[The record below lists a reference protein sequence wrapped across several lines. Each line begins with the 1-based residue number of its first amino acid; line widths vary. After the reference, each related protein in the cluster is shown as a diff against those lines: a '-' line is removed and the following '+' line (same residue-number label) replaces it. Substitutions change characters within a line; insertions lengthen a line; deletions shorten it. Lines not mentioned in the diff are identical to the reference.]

1 MKKDYIFFE
10 KYGDNPALTSTSA
23 NHIAN
28 MAKEYILNL
37 ESEIDNIKFY
47 TTKIT
52 IIGTDKENILVKG
65 LTDISFIP
73 KYLKEISKAKSLIA
87 WLREGIKAKE
97 NLLREIEMFTSED
110 YAEKFNISIPQ
121 FPKREESLTE
131 DEYYS
136 RLSLKERNEYY
147 SLETEAAVIGKAIHN
162 KGPVAKERTKY
173 TLILQNPSE
182 IEGSGRDTIIKS
194 YEPTVSQEQIEEI
207 FFELQKR
214 HREAQARLNAIKN
227 KCQQALNEDAI
238 RVLSKYEKEVAE
250 YKAKSGELEAQCQK
264 YRQEQTMIISK
275 YKIVIPDSLIDIY
288 NTINS
293 LGK

>member
-1 MKKDYIFFE
+1 MKKDEIFFGTE
-10 KYGDNPALTSTSA
+10 GLTSTSA

-37 ESEIDNIKFY
+37 ESEIDNIRFY

-52 IIGTDKENILVKG
+52 IIGTDKENILSKG

-73 KYLKEISKAKSLIA
+73 KYLKEIAKAKSLIA

-110 YAEKFNISIPQ
+110 YAEKFNIPIPQ
-121 FPKREESLTE
+121 FPKKKSVLTE

-136 RLSLKERNEYY
+136 QLSLKERNEYY
-147 SLETEAAVIGKAIHN
+147 SLETEAAVIGKVIHN
-162 KGPVAKERTKY
+162 KGSIAKERSKY
-173 TLILQNPSE
+173 LLILQNPNN
-182 IEGSGRDTIIKS
+182 IEGTGRDTIIKS
-194 YEPTVSQEQIEEI
+194 YEPTISQTQIEKV

-214 HREAQARLNAIKN
+214 HREVQARLNAIKN
-227 KCQQALNEDAI
+227 KCQQAINED
-238 RVLSKYEKEVAE
+238 RMRSLSEYDKEVAE
-250 YKAKSGELEAQCQK
+250 YKAKTKELEVQCQK
-264 YRQEQTMIISK
+264 YRQEQTMIISR
-275 YKIVIPDSLIDIY
+275 YKIVIPNSLIDIY

>member
-10 KYGDNPALTSTSA
+10 KYGDNPTLTSTSA

-37 ESEIDNIKFY
+37 ESEIDNIRFY

-52 IIGTDKENILVKG
+52 IIGTDKENILSKG

-73 KYLKEISKAKSLIA
+73 KYLKEIAKAKSLIA

-110 YAEKFNISIPQ
+110 YAEKFNIPIPQ
-121 FPKREESLTE
+121 FPKKKSVLTE

-136 RLSLKERNEYY
+136 QLSLKERNEYY

-162 KGPVAKERTKY
+162 RGSIAKERSKY
-173 TLILQNPSE
+173 LLILQNPNN
-182 IEGSGRDTIIKS
+182 IEGTGRDTIIKS
-194 YEPTVSQEQIEEI
+194 YEPTISQTQIEKV

-214 HREAQARLNAIKN
+214 HREVQARLNAIKN
-227 KCQQALNEDAI
+227 KCQQAINED
-238 RVLSKYEKEVAE
+238 RMRSLSEYDKEVAE
-250 YKAKSGELEAQCQK
+250 YKAKTKELEAQCQK
-264 YRQEQTMIISK
+264 YRQEQTMIISR
-275 YKIVIPDSLIDIY
+275 YKIVIPNSLIDIY

>member
-10 KYGDNPALTSTSA
+10 KYGDNPTLTSTSA

-52 IIGTDKENILVKG
+52 IIGTDKENILSKG

-73 KYLKEISKAKSLIA
+73 KYLKEIAKAKSLIA

-110 YAEKFNISIPQ
+110 YAEKFNIPIPQ
-121 FPKREESLTE
+121 FPEKKSVLTE

-136 RLSLKERNEYY
+136 QLSLKERNEYY
-147 SLETEAAVIGKAIHN
+147 SLETEAAVIGKVIHN
-162 KGPVAKERTKY
+162 RGSIAKERSKY
-173 TLILQNPSE
+173 LLILQNPNN
-182 IEGSGRDTIIKS
+182 IEGTGRDTIIKS
-194 YEPTVSQEQIEEI
+194 YEPTISQTQIEEI

-214 HREAQARLNAIKN
+214 HREVQARLNAIKN
-227 KCQQALNEDAI
+227 KCQQAINEDHMCS
-238 RVLSKYEKEVAE
+238 LSEYNKEVAE
-250 YKAKSGELEAQCQK
+250 YKAKTKELEAQCQK
-264 YRQEQTMIISK
+264 YRQEQTMIISR
-275 YKIVIPDSLIDIY
+275 YKIVIPNSLIDIY

>member
-10 KYGDNPALTSTSA
+10 KYGDNPTLTSTSA

-37 ESEIDNIKFY
+37 ESEIDNIRFY

-52 IIGTDKENILVKG
+52 IIGTDKENILSKG

-73 KYLKEISKAKSLIA
+73 KYLKEIAKAKSLIA

-97 NLLREIEMFTSED
+97 NLLKEIEMFTSED
-110 YAEKFNISIPQ
+110 YAEKFNIPIPQ
-121 FPKREESLTE
+121 FPKKKSVLTE

-136 RLSLKERNEYY
+136 QLSLKERNEYY

-162 KGPVAKERTKY
+162 RGSIAKERSKY
-173 TLILQNPSE
+173 LLILQNPNN
-182 IEGSGRDTIIKS
+182 IEGTGRDTIIKS
-194 YEPTVSQEQIEEI
+194 YKPTISQTQIEEI

-214 HREAQARLNAIKN
+214 HREVQARLNAIKN
-227 KCQQALNEDAI
+227 KCQQAINED
-238 RVLSKYEKEVAE
+238 RMYSLSEYDKEVAE
-250 YKAKSGELEAQCQK
+250 YKAKTKELEAQCQK
-264 YRQEQTMIISK
+264 YRQEQTMIISR
-275 YKIVIPDSLIDIY
+275 YKIVIPNSLIDIY

>member
-10 KYGDNPALTSTSA
+10 KYGDNPTLTSTSA

-37 ESEIDNIKFY
+37 ESEIDNIRFY

-52 IIGTDKENILVKG
+52 IIGTDKENILSKG

-73 KYLKEISKAKSLIA
+73 KYLKEIAKAKSLIA

-110 YAEKFNISIPQ
+110 YAEKFNIPIPQ
-121 FPKREESLTE
+121 FPKKKSVLTE

-136 RLSLKERNEYY
+136 QLSLKERNEYY
-147 SLETEAAVIGKAIHN
+147 SLETEVAVIGKAIHN
-162 KGPVAKERTKY
+162 RGSIAKERSKY
-173 TLILQNPSE
+173 LLILQNPNN
-182 IEGSGRDTIIKS
+182 IEGTGRDTIIKS
-194 YEPTVSQEQIEEI
+194 YEPTISQTQIEKV

-214 HREAQARLNAIKN
+214 HREVQARLNAIKN
-227 KCQQALNEDAI
+227 KCQQAINED
-238 RVLSKYEKEVAE
+238 RMRSLSEYDKEVAE
-250 YKAKSGELEAQCQK
+250 YKAKTKELEVQCQK
-264 YRQEQTMIISK
+264 YRQEQTMIISR
-275 YKIVIPDSLIDIY
+275 YKIVIPNSLIDIY

>member
-10 KYGDNPALTSTSA
+10 KYGDNPTLTSTSA

-52 IIGTDKENILVKG
+52 IIGTDKENILSKG

-73 KYLKEISKAKSLIA
+73 KYLKEIAKAKSLIA
-87 WLREGIKAKE
+87 WIREGIKAKE

-110 YAEKFNISIPQ
+110 YAEKFNIPIPQ
-121 FPKREESLTE
+121 FPKKKSVLTE

-136 RLSLKERNEYY
+136 QLSLKERNEYY
-147 SLETEAAVIGKAIHN
+147 SLETEAAVIGKVIHN
-162 KGPVAKERTKY
+162 RGSIAKERSKY
-173 TLILQNPSE
+173 LLILQNPNN
-182 IEGSGRDTIIKS
+182 IEGTGRDTIIKS
-194 YEPTVSQEQIEEI
+194 YEPTISQTQIEKV

-214 HREAQARLNAIKN
+214 HREVQARLNAIKN
-227 KCQQALNEDAI
+227 KC
-238 RVLSKYEKEVAE
+238 
-250 YKAKSGELEAQCQK
+250 
-264 YRQEQTMIISK
+264 
-275 YKIVIPDSLIDIY
+275 
-288 NTINS
+288 
-293 LGK
+293 